1 MRKQLS
7 FLVVLAALLLVACSE
22 KTIEDT
28 NFGKVSHQLNIS
40 VTNISLGAETDLSS
54 TFTIEAE
61 NTSWEILDI
70 PSWLTISLSSGSGT
84 TAVTV
89 TALKTTSADESR
101 MAVLKIRSTEAD
113 FSITKELTITQ
124 NALGFYVIPMQ
135 KDLSFNAD
143 VSSIDVKIQSNVS
156 WKAEC
161 AASWVSLSLKSDSIL
176 TIDVAENLRSDRK
189 ASILLKQQGQE
200 TTMNTIEIK
209 QNVAKIS
216 LDKTSLSFS
225 GGGETISVL
234 LNGNISWE
242 VIECPTWITCFQRTG
257 EAGMKSIEICAAC
270 NANDSRSGEIKIGHA
285 NNLLTTL
292 TVSQAATTQADREF
306 TVTGNGK
313 TVTFKMVWVQSG
325 SFNAKK
331 SRQNYSVKLT
341 KNYFV
346 GETEVTQAL
355 WYAVMGDTP
364 GTLDDSRFFRLFWAN
379 DLGLGDDYPAYY
391 LSFEKCKEFI
401 AKLNEMTGQNFRFL
415 TEAEWEFAAKGG
427 NKSHGYVYA
436 GSNNLDEIAWY
447 ENNSLGKTHPV
458 KKKKAN
464 ELGLYDMIGNVS
476 EWNSDWFE
484 YEWSDDRDGKILI
497 DPKGP
502 ESPVLSWH
510 SDDYYRYHG
519 HVDHGACF
527 LTDATDAF
535 VAEYL
540 LIDRRSGSSISVNKV
555 TDPLF
560 LIDDYCTEGT
570 GLRIGI

>member
-40 VTNISLGAETDLSS
+40 VTSISLGAETDLSS

-143 VSSIDVKIQSNVS
+143 ASSIDVKIQSNVS

-161 AASWVSLSLKSDSIL
+161 GASWVSLSLKSDSIL
-176 TIDVAENLRSDRK
+176 TIDVTENLRSDRK
-189 ASILLKQQGQE
+189 ASIFLKQQGQE
-200 TTMNTIEIK
+200 TTMNTIEIN
-209 QNVAKIS
+209 QDVAK
-216 LDKTSLSFS
+216 LTFDKTSLSFS
-225 GGGETISVL
+225 GDGETISVL

-242 VIECPTWITCFQRTG
+242 VIECPSWITCFQKTG
-257 EAGMKSIEICAAC
+257 EAGTKSVEICTAC

-285 NNLLTTL
+285 NNLLATL
-292 TVSQAATTQADREF
+292 TVNQGATTQTDREF

-313 TVTFKMVWVQSG
+313 TVTFKMVWVQCG
-325 SFNAKK
+325 MFNSSHSLYETNLKI
-331 SRQNYSVKLT
+331 KLT

-355 WYAVMGDTP
+355 WYAVMGDSP
-364 GTLDDSRFFRLFWAN
+364 GCSNQWAFWN
-379 DLGLGDDYPAYY
+379 SNYGLGDDYPAYY
-391 LSFEKCKEFI
+391 LSYEMCEEFI

-415 TEAEWEFAAKGG
+415 TTAEWKFAAQGG
-427 NKSHGYVYA
+427 NKSGGYIYA

-447 ENNSLGKTHPV
+447 KKNSQDKTHPV
-458 KKKKAN
+458 KMKKAN
-464 ELGLYDMIGNVS
+464 ELGIYDMTGNVS
-476 EWNSDWFE
+476 ECSSDWFD
-484 YEWSDDRDGKILI
+484 YEWGGLYYISNGGVETVT

-502 ESPVLSWH
+502 DRPVLNYHFSDF
-510 SDDYYRYHG
+510 DDYYGHARYG
-519 HVDHGACF
+519 
-527 LTDATDAF
+527 
-535 VAEYL
+535 
-540 LIDRRSGSSISVNKV
+540 GSYDDEDGDLRNC
-555 TDPLF
+555 L
-560 LIDDYCTEGT
+560 LIDDYGDYENITIDSDKTLFIEDNYNGEF
-570 GLRIGI
+570 GLRIGL